1 MKIFNINFRKGH
13 LLGLLLSLFFIIE
26 YVTNFKTLTLEQG
39 KSFTFILGTFILIIT
54 SIWVWLAYQYHQRSK
69 K

>member
-54 SIWVWLAYQYHQRSK
+54 SVWVWLAYQYHQRSK